1 MSDASGQDDAPVFK
15 IKEEQKASPA
25 LEHHGTNDNSIDTHA
40 NGSAK
45 SKDGNHSKH
54 NARLIEI
61 RMPHAGR
68 HYYLE
73 WQINFKYSYFDS
85 SSARADF
92 V

>member
-1 MSDASGQDDAPVFK
+1 MSDASGQDEDAPVFK

-68 HYYLE
+68 HYY
-73 WQINFKYSYFDS
+73 FDS